1 MEKKKPGLFYYYNVL
16 ARCVTEMK
24 IITNSS
30 NNPYIFTAGENLF
43 NATKI
48 SIANNLPLEVNQI
61 SQQIKP
67 IQSK

>member
-1 MEKKKPGLFYYYNVL
+1 
-16 ARCVTEMK
+16 MK
-24 IITNSS
+24 IITNSR
-30 NNPYIFTAGENLF
+30 NNPYIFTSGENLLSVF

-67 IQSK
+67 IQSE